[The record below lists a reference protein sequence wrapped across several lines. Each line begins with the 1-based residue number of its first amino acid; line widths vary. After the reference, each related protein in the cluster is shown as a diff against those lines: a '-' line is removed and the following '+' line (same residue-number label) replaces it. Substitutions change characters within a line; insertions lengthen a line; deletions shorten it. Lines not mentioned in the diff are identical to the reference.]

1 MCEMQNIHTIY
12 VILLKSLIH
21 LWKKQVTYE
30 CIWFTYIH
38 YHDQNVDFCVKI
50 WISCDFM
57 CNIFV
62 FGGVKPTA
70 ALLRRKISDVQQL
83 YSGVKQLYI
92 RYFPQEE
99 NEQDNFAYKFLN
111 KRFPVFAHQI
121 YNIHPQFKLRFR
133 GKGPLKA
140 PCETCSLILAS
151 FTNLNNMIRKYIISC
166 TFTL

>member
-1 MCEMQNIHTIY
+1 MWNAEHSHNSRDFIKKSDPFVKKAGYIWIYMIHIH
-12 VILLKSLIH
+12 SLS
-21 LWKKQVTYE
+21 WSK
-30 CIWFTYIH
+30 CWFLCK
-38 YHDQNVDFCVKI
+38 NVDFL
-50 WISCDFM
+50 WFH
-57 CNIFV
+57 
-62 FGGVKPTA
+62 
-70 ALLRRKISDVQQL
+70 VQYVRFWRSKA
-83 YSGVKQLYI
+83 YSS
-92 RYFPQEE
+92 FTQEE

>member
-1 MCEMQNIHTIY
+1 MWNAEHSHNSRDFIKKSDPFVKKAGYIWMYMIHIH
-12 VILLKSLIH
+12 SLS
-21 LWKKQVTYE
+21 WSK
-30 CIWFTYIH
+30 CWFL
-38 YHDQNVDFCVKI
+38 
-50 WISCDFM
+50 

-92 RYFPQEE
+92 RYFPREE